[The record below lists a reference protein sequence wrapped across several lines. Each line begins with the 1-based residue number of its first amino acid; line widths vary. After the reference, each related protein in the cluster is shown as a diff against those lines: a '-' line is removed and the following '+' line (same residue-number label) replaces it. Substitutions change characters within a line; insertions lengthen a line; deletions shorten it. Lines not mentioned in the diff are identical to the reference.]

1 MKSLQTFARSLTR
14 RAREADV
21 RKQVVDR
28 ASQAN
33 AVLTDETS
41 RWLAGLPMKV
51 RPLSLARKFPRIANS
66 VADLW
71 REWRT
76 ARNISTRSSWT
87 CAVTAAGF
95 RRTWRQE
102 LLALRSHY
110 SELHPH
116 KGSSWDLV
124 AMDD

>member
-1 MKSLQTFARSLTR
+1 MKSIHDIRKELDQRTR
-14 RAREADV
+14 DSDV

-28 ASQAN
+28 ASRAN

-51 RPLSLARKFPRIANS
+51 RPLSLARKYPRIANG

-71 REWRT
+71 REVANCKEYLDSLVVDLRGD
-76 ARNISTRSSWT
+76 RS
-87 CAVTAAGF
+87 GF
-95 RRTWRQE
+95 PPDVATE

-110 SELHPH
+110 SELHPD